1 MKKTGIKE
9 NRKLAWAALALSV
22 IVGVFGIG
30 GAKIKGL
37 GREAEQYYNTNLAS
51 DMVMRTNAAKAI
63 VQVGESALDKG
74 DTALKA
80 AQDTLHAMEKAKTP
94 REIMA
99 ANTDLTS
106 SIGMLY
112 ETLHKTVNSNA
123 GSVLKGQWEEF
134 GSRQNI
140 MNNQMDGY
148 TKTVQKAQE
157 AASGFPAS
165 LIARLVGM
173 PV

>member
-9 NRKLAWAALALSV
+9 NRKLAWAALALVVIASV
-22 IVGVFGIG
+22 LGIG

-37 GREAEQYYNTNLAS
+37 GREAEQFYNANMAS

-63 VQVGESALDKG
+63 VQVGESALDQG
-74 DTALKA
+74 DTSLKA
-80 AQDTLHAMEKAKTP
+80 AQGALKAMEKAGTP
-94 REIMA
+94 KEIFA
-99 ANTDLTS
+99 ANADLTS

-112 ETLHKTVNSNA
+112 ETLHKTVNTNV

-140 MNNQMDGY
+140 MNNQMGDY
-148 TKTVQKAQE
+148 TKTAQRAQE
-157 AASGFPAS
+157 AVSGFPAS
-165 LIARLVGM
+165 LIAKLVGM